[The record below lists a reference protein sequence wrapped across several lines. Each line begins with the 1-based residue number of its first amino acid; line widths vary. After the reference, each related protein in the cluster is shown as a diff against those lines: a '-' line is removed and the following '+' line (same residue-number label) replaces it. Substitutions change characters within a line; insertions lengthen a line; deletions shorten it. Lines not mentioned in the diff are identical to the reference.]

1 MQCHLCKSKTDV
13 IETRLQIDGSLRRRR
28 QCQNCNT
35 RFTTDERLSGT
46 SRPERES
53 TSSPQPVKP
62 KAIPKPAKVVSKK
75 PTNERR
81 RDGFELENVWNRG
94 AAYEDLQDIGISR
107 PRDDEW

>member
-13 IETRLQIDGSLRRRR
+13 IDTRLQSDGAVRRRR
-28 QCQNCNT
+28 QCQDCNT
-35 RFTTDERLSGT
+35 RFTSIERLHDAS
-46 SRPERES
+46 SLEREPAS
-53 TSSPQPVKP
+53 KPQAIKP
-62 KAIPKPAKVVSKK
+62 KAIPKPTKVVSKK

-81 RDGFELENVWNRG
+81 RDSFELENVWNRG